1 MAKEYDKEIR
11 KLFGDYKR
19 AKSRMAYLDNQRV
32 GGRIGADLED
42 EYTKLKCFVR
52 VVDTMLSQLTILQQQ
67 IIEYYYIVGESLYD
81 IAELLSYSYY
91 HCSNN
96 KNEAIDELNRIF
108 SDTRFDSIIARE
120 FDRRYEELL
129 DGATD
134 GVVDARQCCKSGGET
149 A

>member
-19 AKSRMAYLDNQRV
+19 AKSRIAYLEHTKV
-32 GGRIGADLED
+32 GGRMCS
-42 EYTKLKCFVR
+42 EYEEECAKLKCFID

-81 IAELLSYSYY
+81 IADLLNYSYY

-96 KNEAIDELNRIF
+96 KNEAVDELKRIF
-108 SDTRFDSIIARE
+108 ADTRFDSIIAQE
-120 FDRRYEELL
+120 FEHRYDTLKGDIL
-129 DGATD
+129 
-134 GVVDARQCCKSGGET
+134 S
-149 A
+149 

>member
-19 AKSRMAYLDNQRV
+19 AKSRIAYLELTKI
-32 GGRIGADLED
+32 GGKIRKENEE
-42 EYTKLKCFVR
+42 EYIKLACLVR

-81 IAELLSYSYY
+81 IADLLNYSYY

-96 KNEAIDELNRIF
+96 KNEAVDELKRIF
-108 SDTRFDSIIARE
+108 SDTRFDSIIAQE
-120 FDRRYEELL
+120 FERRYDELKE
-129 DGATD
+129 GN
-134 GVVDARQCCKSGGET
+134 
-149 A
+149 

>member
-19 AKSRMAYLDNQRV
+19 ARSRIAYLEQTKV
-32 GGRIGADLED
+32 GGKIRKED
-42 EYTKLKCFVR
+42 EEEYVKLKCLVR

-81 IAELLSYSYY
+81 IADLLNYSYY

-96 KNEAIDELNRIF
+96 KNEAVDELKRIF
-108 SDTRFDSIIARE
+108 ADTRFDSIIAQE
-120 FDRRYEELL
+120 FQRRYDELKE
-129 DGATD
+129 GN
-134 GVVDARQCCKSGGET
+134 
-149 A
+149 